1 MAHSG
6 YGEPTL
12 CTYWRSVLLSETQPQ
27 CNAQNPFKVGFIDL
41 EAKRKA
47 SALAKINQKP
57 QSQCFNWSLTF

>member
-12 CTYWRSVLLSETQPQ
+12 CTYWRSVLLSETKPQ

-41 EAKRKA
+41 EA
-47 SALAKINQKP
+47 
-57 QSQCFNWSLTF
+57 